1 MATREKFIPKQYS
14 VDSIYKKLMRNQ
26 LSTDYKIQRSKD
38 RWSNVDKGNLISDV
52 AQGNHIPELIFAEF
66 VDHNFSTVYVI
77 DGKQRTTILVDFI
90 EDKFR
95 VSKDVEIGEIEYV
108 DGNEIKKFDIRNKKF
123 SDFPEA
129 LKDQLRD
136 YTFNVT
142 QYINCTKEE
151 LEYHMSRYNRGVKMN
166 TSEKGIVAL
175 GEDFASEV
183 HRIASLPFFSIDYD
197 NYTKSEHKNG
207 SMLRC
212 ICESFMRV
220 FFPEKWTDKTG
231 TMCKFIRENATKEQF
246 ETLYEMFESLG
257 KTISEK
263 AINLFSCKN
272 TFLFMGLFAKFRR
285 YNLDDSVFT
294 EFLDNFVKD
303 LHTTEIDGVT
313 WDTLMEDRHNKNV
326 SVVNLRMD
334 YLEKL
339 MLMNIDVPE
348 ISVDDSDDEDPMS
361 DREFISEVIGK
372 EIDDEDSEFYGD
384 TLSDYTI
391 NVDNNSSLMD
401 DENSKSLKA
410 IVAYAYEKDV
420 DPTNWFISFFK
431 RNNTYIK
438 DQRQNFNMMKDDFD
452 DFYKKIEASNTAA

>member
-1 MATREKFIPKQYS
+1 MATREKYIPKQYS

-26 LSTDYKIQRSKD
+26 LSTDYKIQRDKD
-38 RWSNVDKGNLISDV
+38 RWPNVDKGNLISDV

-66 VDHNFSTVYVI
+66 VDNGFATIYVI
-77 DGKQRTTILVDFI
+77 DGKQRTTTLVDFM

-95 VSKDVEIGEIEYV
+95 VSKDVEIGVIEYI
-108 DGNEIKKFDIRNKKF
+108 DGNEIKEFDIRNKKF
-123 SDFPEA
+123 SEFPEA

-136 YTFNVT
+136 YTFKVT

-175 GEDFASEV
+175 GEEFASDI
-183 HRIASLPFFSIDYD
+183 HDIASLPFFSIDHK

-207 SMLRC
+207 ALLRC
-212 ICESFMRV
+212 ICESFMQV
-220 FFPEKWTDKTG
+220 FYPEKWTDKTNI
-231 TMCKFIRENATKEQF
+231 MCKFIRENATKEQF
-246 ETLYEMFESLG
+246 EKLYGMFKNLG
-257 KTISEK
+257 ENISEEARK
-263 AINLFSCKN
+263 LFSCKN
-272 TFLFMGLFAKFRR
+272 SFLFMGLFAKFRE
-285 YNLDDSVFT
+285 YNLEDSVFT

-303 LHTTEIDGVT
+303 LHTTEIDGAT
-313 WDTLMEDRHNKNV
+313 WDMLMEDRHNKNT
-326 SVVNLRMD
+326 SVVNLRMN

-348 ISVDDSDDEDPMS
+348 DDVDDSDNENSMD

-372 EIDDEDSEFYGD
+372 EINDDDSEFFGD

-391 NVDNNSSLMD
+391 NVDNNSSLL
-401 DENSKSLKA
+401 DEENAKSLKA
-410 IVAYAYEKDV
+410 IVAYSYERDI

-438 DQRQNFNMMKDDFD
+438 DQRQNFNMMKEDFD
-452 DFYKKIEASNTAA
+452 NFYKKIEANNTAA

>member
-95 VSKDVEIGEIEYV
+95 VSKDVEIGVIEYV
-108 DGNEIKKFDIRNKKF
+108 DGNNIKEFDIRNKKF

-142 QYINCTKEE
+142 QYINCTKDE

-175 GEDFASEV
+175 GEEFASEV
-183 HRIASLPFFSIDYD
+183 HNVASLPFFSIDHD

-207 SMLRC
+207 ALLRC
-212 ICESFMRV
+212 ICESFMQV
-220 FFPEKWTDKTG
+220 FYPEKWTDKTN
-231 TMCKFIRENATKEQF
+231 TMCKFIRENATEKQF
-246 ETLYEMFESLG
+246 EKLYEMFKNLG
-257 KTISEK
+257 ENISEEARK
-263 AINLFSCKN
+263 LFSCKN
-272 TFLFMGLFAKFRR
+272 TFLFMGLFAKFRE
-285 YNLDDSVFT
+285 YNLEDSVFA
-294 EFLDNFVKD
+294 EFLDNFANE

-339 MLMNIDVPE
+339 MLMNIGIPE
-348 ISVDDSDDEDPMS
+348 DDNDNSDNENSLD

-372 EIDDEDSEFYGD
+372 EIDDEDSEFFGQVLD
-384 TLSDYTI
+384 DYLVE
-391 NVDNNSSLMD
+391 VDNNSSLL
-401 DENSKSLKA
+401 DEDNRKSLKA
-410 IVAYAYEKDV
+410 IVAYTFEKEI
-420 DPTNWFISFFK
+420 DPKNWFISFFK
-431 RNNTYIK
+431 RNNNYIK
-438 DQRQNFNMMKDDFD
+438 DQLQNFNMMREDLDN
-452 DFYKKIEASNTAA
+452 FYKIIKVDDTAA

>member
-1 MATREKFIPKQYS
+1 MATREKYIPKQYS

-26 LSTDYKIQRSKD
+26 LSTDYKIQRDKD
-38 RWSNVDKGNLISDV
+38 RWSNVDKGNLISDE

-66 VDHNFSTVYVI
+66 LDNGVPKIYVL
-77 DGKQRTTILVDFI
+77 DGKQRVTINIDFM

-95 VSKDVEIGEIEYV
+95 VSKDVEIGVIEYI
-108 DGNEIKKFDIRNKKF
+108 DGNEIKEFDIRNKKF

-136 YTFNVT
+136 YTFKVT

-175 GEDFASEV
+175 GEDFASDV
-183 HRIASLPFFSIDYD
+183 HDIASLPFFSIDHK
-197 NYTKSEHKNG
+197 NYTKSEHRNG
-207 SMLRC
+207 SLLRC
-212 ICESFMRV
+212 ICESFMQV
-220 FFPEKWTDKTG
+220 FYPEKWADKTS

-246 ETLYEMFESLG
+246 EKLREMFKSLG
-257 KTISEK
+257 ENISEEARK
-263 AINLFSCKN
+263 LFSCKN
-272 TFLFMGLFAKFRR
+272 SFLFMGLFAKFRE
-285 YNLDDSVFT
+285 YNLEDSVFA
-294 EFLDNFVKD
+294 EFLDNFANG

>member
-1 MATREKFIPKQYS
+1 MATREKYIPKQYS

-26 LSTDYKIQRSKD
+26 LSTDYKIQRDKD
-38 RWSNVDKGNLISDV
+38 RWSNVDKGNLISDE

-66 VDHNFSTVYVI
+66 LDNGVPKIYVI
-77 DGKQRTTILVDFI
+77 DGKQRVTINIDFM

-95 VSKDVEIGEIEYV
+95 VSKDVEIGVIEYIE
-108 DGNEIKKFDIRNKKF
+108 GNEIKEFDIRNKKF
-123 SDFPEA
+123 SEFPEA
-129 LKDQLRD
+129 LKDQLRE
-136 YTFNVT
+136 YTYKVT

-175 GEDFASEV
+175 GEDFATDV
-183 HRIASLPFFSIDYD
+183 RDIASLPFFSIDHK

-212 ICESFMRV
+212 ICESFMQV

-246 ETLYEMFESLG
+246 ETLYKMFESLG
-257 KTISEK
+257 KTISEEVRE
-263 AINLFSCKN
+263 LFTCKN
-272 TFLFMGLFAKFRR
+272 TFLFMGLFAKFRK
-285 YNLDDSVFT
+285 YNLEDSVFT
-294 EFLDNFVKD
+294 EFLDNFANG

-348 ISVDDSDDEDPMS
+348 TSIDDSDDEDPMS

-372 EIDDEDSEFYGD
+372 EIDDEDSEFFGD

>member
-1 MATREKFIPKQYS
+1 MATREKYIPKQYS

-26 LSTDYKIQRSKD
+26 LSTDYKIQRDKD
-38 RWSNVDKGNLISDV
+38 RWSNVDKGNLISDE

-66 VDHNFSTVYVI
+66 LDNGVPKIYVI
-77 DGKQRTTILVDFI
+77 DGKQRVTINIDFM

-95 VSKDVEIGEIEYV
+95 VSKDVEIGVIEYIE
-108 DGNEIKKFDIRNKKF
+108 GNEIKEFDIRNKKF
-123 SDFPEA
+123 SEFPEA
-129 LKDQLRD
+129 LKDQLRE
-136 YTFNVT
+136 YTYKVT

-175 GEDFASEV
+175 GEDFATDV
-183 HRIASLPFFSIDYD
+183 RDIASLPFFSIDHK

-212 ICESFMRV
+212 ICESFMQV

-246 ETLYEMFESLG
+246 ETLYKMFESLG
-257 KTISEK
+257 KTISEEVRE
-263 AINLFSCKN
+263 LFTCKN
-272 TFLFMGLFAKFRR
+272 TFLFMGLFAKFRK
-285 YNLDDSVFT
+285 YNLDDSIFT

-313 WDTLMEDRHNKNV
+313 WDTLMEDRHNKNA

-348 ISVDDSDDEDPMS
+348 TSADDSDDEDLMS

-372 EIDDEDSEFYGD
+372 EIDDDDSEFFGQVLD
-384 TLSDYTI
+384 DYLVE
-391 NVDNNSSLMD
+391 VDNNSSLL
-401 DENSKSLKA
+401 DEDNRRSLKA
-410 IVAYAYEKDV
+410 IVAYTFEKEI
-420 DPTNWFISFFK
+420 DPKNWFISFFK
-431 RNNTYIK
+431 RNNDYIK
-438 DQRQNFNMMKDDFD
+438 DQLQNYNMMREDLDN
-452 DFYKKIEASNTAA
+452 FYKTAA

>member
-1 MATREKFIPKQYS
+1 MATREKYIPKQYS

-26 LSTDYKIQRSKD
+26 LSTDYKIQRDKD
-38 RWSNVDKGNLISDV
+38 RWPNVDKGNLISDV

-66 VDHNFSTVYVI
+66 VDNGFATIYVI
-77 DGKQRTTILVDFI
+77 DGKQRTTTLVDFM

-95 VSKDVEIGEIEYV
+95 VSKDVEIGVIEYI
-108 DGNEIKKFDIRNKKF
+108 DGNEIKEFDIRNKKF
-123 SDFPEA
+123 SEFPEA

-136 YTFNVT
+136 YTFKVT

-175 GEDFASEV
+175 GEEFASDV
-183 HRIASLPFFSIDYD
+183 HDIASLPFFSIDHK

-207 SMLRC
+207 ALLRC
-212 ICESFMRV
+212 ICESFMQV
-220 FFPEKWTDKTG
+220 FYPEKWADKTS
-231 TMCKFIRENATKEQF
+231 TMCKFIRENANKEQF
-246 ETLYEMFESLG
+246 KKLYEMFESLG
-257 KTISEK
+257 KNISEE
-263 AINLFSCKN
+263 ARNLFTCKN
-272 TFLFMGLFAKFRR
+272 TFLFMGLFAKFRE
-285 YNLDDSVFT
+285 YNLEDSVFT

-303 LHTTEIDGVT
+303 LHTTEIDGAT
-313 WDTLMEDRHNKNV
+313 WDMLMEDRHNKNT
-326 SVVNLRMD
+326 SVVNLRMN

-348 ISVDDSDDEDPMS
+348 DDVDDSDNENSMD

-372 EIDDEDSEFYGD
+372 EINDDDSEFFGD

-391 NVDNNSSLMD
+391 NVDNNSSLL
-401 DENSKSLKA
+401 DEENAKSLKA
-410 IVAYAYEKDV
+410 IVAYSYERDI

-438 DQRQNFNMMKDDFD
+438 DQRQNFNMMKEDFD
-452 DFYKKIEASNTAA
+452 NFYKKIEANNTAA